1 MKINDL
7 RGLRAAISEYQ
18 RLERRAPESNRRRQ
32 ELWAAIS
39 DYQRRFELP
48 DYNPGLPFRQ
58 MRPSGKRPK
67 LPKR

>member
-18 RLERRAPESNRRRQ
+18 RLESCAPESNKRRH

-48 DYNPGLPFRQ
+48 GYNPGLPFR
-58 MRPSGKRPK
+58 RFGPVPK
-67 LPKR
+67 PPKSPK